1 MYMRGTVGFRAR
13 PLTELFLW
21 LAHVCDWSLWWVGAG
36 PVVSPPGSVPRVPSA
51 QINHRLMEANISFLD
66 TVMWVRQ
73 SSVSAQCDS
82 TAFLTEW
89 SLVQWLMLWCQC
101 VRSLVGSGTVKSN
114 ETKEKL
120 VVCIQTKP
128 NLDDFLTSSHICVS
142 HTVSRGRKCYILRLE
157 IYCAQVCKHRFI
169 EIFHVKFQ
177 LIWAHEHFYILRQ
190 YANSSVTQNRPRL
203 HNKNIFK

>member
-21 LAHVCDWSLWWVGAG
+21 LAHVCDWSQWWVGAG
-36 PVVSPPGSVPRVPSA
+36 PVVSPPASVSRAPSA

-73 SSVSAQCDS
+73 SSVSIQCDS
-82 TAFLTEW
+82 TALLTEW

-128 NLDDFLTSSHICVS
+128 NLKSSHICVS
-142 HTVSRGRKCYILRLE
+142 RTVSRGRERYIPRLHM
-157 IYCAQVCKHRFI
+157 AHKHRFI
-169 EIFHVKFQ
+169 EISHLQF
-177 LIWAHEHFYILRQ
+177 
-190 YANSSVTQNRPRL
+190 
-203 HNKNIFK
+203 